1 MGNED
6 IDTVIQTNRHIGR
19 EIMEGDRDSEQTDR
33 LTERRWRET
42 EIVNKQ
48 TDLQR

>member
-33 LTERRWRET
+33 LTEVVKFRIGE
-42 EIVNKQ
+42 VGN
-48 TDLQR
+48 